1 MRIPQLYL
9 AGLASYLPASVPTE
23 RAVAAGW
30 YDEHE
35 WRNSGWT
42 GAAVAGRISAP
53 DMAVDV
59 ANLAL
64 ARSGRDHAEIALLLH
79 ASVGDQGPDFW
90 SPHHYVLRHTVGGS
104 IPAVELRQGCNG
116 ALAAL
121 ELAYGYLCAGAGR
134 RTAALVTGADNFGV
148 LRFDR
153 WRYASGAN
161 TGRGSIMGD
170 AATAAVLSIVDGFAK
185 VRAMDSVSVPEL
197 EEMNRPEGPLFPP
210 ALTFDRPVDVA
221 GRQLSFARRFPEAAA
236 AAKHAISAA
245 RTELGL
251 RTIAEAGIT
260 PADITR
266 ATHVFAG
273 GESYV
278 RSVLAPLGID
288 PARGMLDFGRALG
301 HLSVNDHFAAL
312 THLVATRQVAPGDH
326 VLMISNGVGVSIS
339 AAVVEIL
346 SLPEWAT
353 GRPEPRRETV

>member
-1 MRIPQLYL
+1 MRTPQLYL
-9 AGLASYLPASVPTE
+9 AGLASYLPASVAAE
-23 RAVAAGW
+23 DAVAAGW

-53 DMAVDV
+53 DMAVDA
-59 ANLAL
+59 ANQAL
-64 ARSGRDHAEIALLLH
+64 ARSGLDRAEIALLLH
-79 ASVGDQGPDFW
+79 ASVGDQGPDYW
-90 SPHHYVLRHTVGGS
+90 SPHQYVLRHTVGGS
-104 IPAVELRQGCNG
+104 IPAAELRQGCNG
-116 ALAAL
+116 ALTAL
-121 ELAYGYLCAGAGR
+121 ELAYGYLCAGH

-148 LRFDR
+148 PRFDR

-161 TGRGSIMGD
+161 PGRGSIMGD
-170 AATAAVLSIVDGFAK
+170 AATAAVLSTVDGFAR
-185 VRAMDSVSVPEL
+185 VRAMASVSLPEL

-221 GRQLSFARRFPEAAA
+221 GRQLSFARRFPKAAL
-236 AAKHAISAA
+236 AAKQAISSA

-251 RTIAEAGIT
+251 RTIAEAGIS
-260 PADITR
+260 PADIAR

-273 GESYV
+273 GEGYL
-278 RSVLAPLGID
+278 RSVLAPIGID
-288 PARGMLDFGRALG
+288 PARGMLAFGRDLG

-312 THLVATRQVAPGDH
+312 THLVVTRQVAPGDH
-326 VLMISNGVGVSIS
+326 VLMISNGVGVSVS

-353 GRPEPRRETV
+353 GRPESRRETV